1 MLRPSV
7 FDREDANVKG
17 KDSFTAGEA
26 KAIRDLLR
34 QVRRLDRNEQKRLR
48 RILRR
53 RHCFY
58 ITDFDRSSAGFT
70 AADFDNPITR
80 GAITIERS

>member
-1 MLRPSV
+1 M
-7 FDREDANVKG
+7 KG

-34 QVRRLDRNEQKRLR
+34 QARRKDRNEQKRLR
-48 RILRR
+48 RILRKQ
-53 RHCFY
+53 HCFY

-70 AADFDNPITR
+70 ASDFDNLIAR
-80 GAITIERS
+80 GAIIIKRS